1 MDFNNKGEKMNKS
14 LYVFYNVL
22 HDTLIIRSELVST
35 YNTNFG
41 FTEVFLGLL

>member
-1 MDFNNKGEKMNKS
+1 MNES

-22 HDTLIIRSELVST
+22 HDTLIIKSELALT
-35 YNTNFG
+35 YDTNFG